1 MSDQIFPL
9 EKKLIANGISKDKFN
24 TLLNM
29 KIIKDV
35 IKNQPKK
42 RFKNKLLL
50 IKTLLST
57 TKYSNFLNNFNNI
70 RLRQAQSYL
79 NMLDYS

>member
-57 TKYSNFLNNFNNI
+57 TKFSNFFNNFNKI

-79 NMLDYS
+79 NMLNYT

>member
-57 TKYSNFLNNFNNI
+57 TKFSNFFKNFNKI

-79 NMLDYS
+79 NMLYYT

>member
-57 TKYSNFLNNFNNI
+57 TKFSNFFNNFNKI

-79 NMLDYS
+79 NMLDYT

>member
-57 TKYSNFLNNFNNI
+57 TKFSNFF
-70 RLRQAQSYL
+70 
-79 NMLDYS
+79 

>member
-9 EKKLIANGISKDKFN
+9 EKKLIANGISKDKFK
-24 TLLNM
+24 TLFNM
-29 KIIKDV
+29 KVIKEV

-42 RFKNKLLL
+42 RFTNKLLL

-57 TKYSNFLNNFNNI
+57 TKFSNFFNNFNKI

-79 NMLDYS
+79 NMLDYT

>member
-57 TKYSNFLNNFNNI
+57 TKFSNFFNNFNKI

-79 NMLDYS
+79 NMLDYA

>member
-1 MSDQIFPL
+1 MSDQKSPL
-9 EKKLIANGISKDKFN
+9 EKKLIANGMSNDKFK
-24 TLLNM
+24 TLFNM
-29 KIIKDV
+29 KVIKEV

-42 RFKNKLLL
+42 RFTNKLLL

-57 TKYSNFLNNFNNI
+57 TKFSNIFNNFNKI

-79 NMLDYS
+79 CMLDYT

>member
-24 TLLNM
+24 KLLNM

-57 TKYSNFLNNFNNI
+57 TKFSNFFNNFNKI

-79 NMLDYS
+79 NMLDYT

>member
-1 MSDQIFPL
+1 MSDQKSPL
-9 EKKLIANGISKDKFN
+9 EKKLIANGMSNDKFK
-24 TLLNM
+24 TLFNM
-29 KIIKDV
+29 KVIKEV

-42 RFKNKLLL
+42 RFTNKLLL

-57 TKYSNFLNNFNNI
+57 TKFSNFFNNFNKI

-79 NMLDYS
+79 CMLDYT

>member
-9 EKKLIANGISKDKFN
+9 EKKSIANGISKDKFN

-57 TKYSNFLNNFNNI
+57 TKFSNFFNNFNKI

-79 NMLDYS
+79 NMLNYT

>member
-57 TKYSNFLNNFNNI
+57 TKFSNFFNNFNKI

-79 NMLDYS
+79 DMLNYT